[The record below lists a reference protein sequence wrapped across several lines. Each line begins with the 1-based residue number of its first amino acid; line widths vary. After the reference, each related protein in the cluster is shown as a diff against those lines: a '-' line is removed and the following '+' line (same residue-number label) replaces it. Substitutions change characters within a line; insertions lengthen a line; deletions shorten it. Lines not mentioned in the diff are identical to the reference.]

1 MSCDRREFVLQSGA
15 LLAAAM
21 LTGCAGAVAV
31 RLTPE
36 RGGLLRLPL
45 LAHPSL
51 SGPGGSLK
59 LHVEGTSTQVYVLA
73 LPDGGYAAVSPICAH
88 LGCTVGIEGQHLVC
102 PCHGSTYDR
111 RGGLLKGPAQRGL
124 RTFRTAMDE
133 GGVLVIDLETP
144 A

>member
-1 MSCDRREFVLQSGA
+1 MSLDRREFVRQTGA

-21 LTGCAGAVAV
+21 LGGCAGAAAV
-31 RLTPE
+31 RLAPE
-36 RGGLLRLPL
+36 RGLLRLPL
-45 LAHPSL
+45 LAYPQL
-51 SGPGGSLK
+51 SGPGGALK
-59 LHVEGTSTQVYVLA
+59 LHVEGTAAQVYVLA
-73 LPDGGYAAVSPICAH
+73 LPEGGFAAVSPICAH
-88 LGCTVGIEGQHLVC
+88 LGCTVGIEGEHLVC

-124 RTFRTAMDE
+124 RTFRTALDE

>member
-1 MSCDRREFVLQSGA
+1 MSVDRREFMKQTGA

-21 LTGCAGAVAV
+21 LTGCASAVAV
-31 RLTPE
+31 RLAPE
-36 RGGLLRLPL
+36 RGLLRVPL
-45 LAHPSL
+45 IAYPQLTA
-51 SGPGGSLK
+51 PGGSLK
-59 LHVEGTSTQVYVLA
+59 LHVEGTAAQVYVLA
-73 LPDGGYAAVSPICAH
+73 LPGGQYAAVSPICAH
-88 LGCTVGIEGQHLVC
+88 LGCTVGIEGEHLVC

-124 RTFRTAMDE
+124 RTYRTALDE